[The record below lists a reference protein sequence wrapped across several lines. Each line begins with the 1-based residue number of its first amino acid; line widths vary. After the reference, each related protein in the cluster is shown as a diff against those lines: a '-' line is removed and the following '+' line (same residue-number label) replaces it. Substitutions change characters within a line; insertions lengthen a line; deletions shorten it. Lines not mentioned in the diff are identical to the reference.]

1 MDKNTKVNAKLERT
15 PRTIPLPEGIR
26 DIHRD
31 YGLWIFKTL
40 RKVSFEPRRELHP
53 RAFKFYSLSHLIEG
67 DGWYW
72 SKASGTVA
80 RFEAG
85 QGVLAVPDGVHFY
98 SGRTA
103 PYVEDAVCFSGPV
116 ADHLHRCGVVREGI
130 LSVGRGR
137 KLLPVLEL
145 AADPSRDSQIK
156 ANAALLAL
164 LTELYLRNRGQEAN
178 SHASRVEEL
187 LAAVNAD
194 LERDWSLDEMA
205 EFCNLSVNQFRRIF
219 HAETGL
225 NPKEYADTVK
235 VNKAAE
241 LLCREAVT
249 VREVSAQLGYADQY
263 HFSRRFK
270 ALKGLSPQNYR
281 DSVILGRR
289 RVSPPSG
296 H

>member
-1 MDKNTKVNAKLERT
+1 MDKNTKIDAKLER
-15 PRTIPLPEGIR
+15 PARTIQLPEGIR

-31 YGLWIFKTL
+31 YGLWICKTL
-40 RKVSFEPRRELHP
+40 RKVSFTPRRELHP
-53 RAFKFYSLSHLIEG
+53 RAFQFYSLSHLLEG

-72 SKASGTVA
+72 SKASGTVTNL
-80 RFEAG
+80 EAG
-85 QGVLAVPDGVHFY
+85 QGVLAVPESVHFY

-103 PYVEDAVCFSGPV
+103 PYVEDAVCFHGPM
-116 ADHLHRCGVVREGI
+116 ADHLRRCGVLREGV
-130 LSVGRGR
+130 LNVGLGR
-137 KLLPVLEL
+137 KLLPVIEL
-145 AADPSRDSQIK
+145 AADPSRDAQIK
-156 ANAALLAL
+156 ANGALLAL
-164 LTELYLRNRGQEAN
+164 LTELYLRNRGQDAN

-194 LERDWSLDEMA
+194 LGRNWSLDEMA

-241 LLCREAVT
+241 LLCREAVA
-249 VREVSAQLGYADQY
+249 VAAVAAELGYADQY

-270 ALKGLSPQNYR
+270 ELKGLSPQNYR

-289 RVSPPSG
+289 PT
-296 H
+296 